1 MRFKTEQLTRG
12 TASNQAAAA
21 RQLIDAGIQTPN
33 EARLSLGMSALD
45 APGMDE
51 IVISKNYAQMSSTA
65 GDDAGSDAS
74 GGGDDA

>member
-1 MRFKTEQLTRG
+1 M
-12 TASNQAAAA
+12 
-21 RQLIDAGIQTPN
+21 
-33 EARLSLGMSALD
+33 SLGMSSLD
-45 APGMDE
+45 APGMDD